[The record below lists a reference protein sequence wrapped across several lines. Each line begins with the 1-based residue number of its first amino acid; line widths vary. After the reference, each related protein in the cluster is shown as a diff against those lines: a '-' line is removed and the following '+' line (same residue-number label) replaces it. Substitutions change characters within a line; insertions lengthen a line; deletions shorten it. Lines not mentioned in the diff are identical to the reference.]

1 MSLNDLNGKRIV
13 LAEDEGITVMQ
24 LGRALTRAGLV
35 VVASVNNGC
44 DAVEAA
50 IRERPDIVLLDI
62 GMPILDG
69 LEAARRIMAEAPTC
83 IVMLS
88 GNADVEI
95 AEQAGAYGVA
105 GYITKPITSEHL
117 VPALHQALQMFYE
130 CTP

>member
-1 MSLNDLNGKRIV
+1 MSIDGLKNKRVV

-24 LGRALTRAGLV
+24 FERALTKAGLV

-44 DAVEAA
+44 DAVAAA

-62 GMPILDG
+62 GMPRLDG

-83 IVMLS
+83 IVMLT

-95 AEQAGAYGVA
+95 AEQAGAYGAA

-117 VPALHQALQMFYE
+117 ISALQQALQVFYE
-130 CTP
+130 CNP